1 MSGMKQP
8 KKIVYRAGLIPY
20 YYDSDGILRMLFAR
34 PSCAKFGGP
43 DFQIAKGRCED
54 NESAEQTAVRESSEE
69 LGLVETN
76 IVSIEQVGV
85 FLGRTTLFIAKIKD
99 PTLFNAP
106 DFETAETK
114 WFTPA
119 EFQFSG
125 RELHRLVVDEAVDL
139 IKTRERALRQE
150 AKK

>member
-1 MSGMKQP
+1 MKQE

-20 YYDSDGILRMLFAR
+20 YYDENAVLRMLFAR
-34 PSCAKFGGP
+34 PSCERYGGP

-54 NESAEQTAVRESSEE
+54 NESAEQTARREATEE
-69 LGLVETN
+69 LGLVEDN
-76 IVSIEQVGV
+76 IVSCEMVGV

-99 PTLFNAP
+99 PTRFNAP

-119 EFQFSG
+119 EFEFSG
-125 RELHRLVVDEAVDL
+125 RPLHRLVVEEAVEL
-139 IKTRERALRQE
+139 IKARERWIRE
-150 AKK
+150 ARS